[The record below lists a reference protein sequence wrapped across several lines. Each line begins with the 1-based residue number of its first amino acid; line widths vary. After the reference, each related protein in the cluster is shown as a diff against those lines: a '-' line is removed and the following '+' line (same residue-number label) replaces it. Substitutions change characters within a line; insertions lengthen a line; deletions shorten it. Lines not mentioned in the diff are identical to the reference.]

1 MQYIPLAYQSGADL
15 PVRPWGPGLRTPA
28 AGKNAA
34 ASELASLSAQPNATH
49 FACRGWWNFWT
60 IESIIE
66 PGGVNKIAQNLMVL
80 RQLHQL
86 SQEEVAGRIGVSR
99 QAVAKWETGQSVPD
113 ILNCDA
119 LAKLYDVELDDLLHY
134 DQEQTGKSIPPRGKH
149 LFGTVRVGERGQ
161 MVLPKQA
168 REVFGIKPGDRLV
181 VLGDENPE
189 HPGIALMKEGFFL
202 GIARLFQTALD
213 TTVTPDETE
222 GEE

>member
-1 MQYIPLAYQSGADL
+1 MKMQ
-15 PVRPWGPGLRTPA
+15 
-28 AGKNAA
+28 K
-34 ASELASLSAQPNATH
+34 
-49 FACRGWWNFWT
+49 
-60 IESIIE
+60 
-66 PGGVNKIAQNLMVL
+66 NKIAQNLMVL

-168 REVFGIKPGDRLV
+168 REVFGITPGDRLV

-189 HPGIALMKEGFFL
+189 HPGIALMKEEFFL

>member
-1 MQYIPLAYQSGADL
+1 MKMQ
-15 PVRPWGPGLRTPA
+15 
-28 AGKNAA
+28 K
-34 ASELASLSAQPNATH
+34 
-49 FACRGWWNFWT
+49 
-60 IESIIE
+60 
-66 PGGVNKIAQNLMVL
+66 NKIAQNLMVL

-86 SQEEVAGRIGVSR
+86 SQEKVAGRIGVSR
-99 QAVAKWETGQSVPD
+99 QTVAKWESGQSVPD

-189 HPGIALMKEGFFL
+189 HPGIALMKEEFFL

-213 TTVTPDETE
+213 TTVTPDEAE

>member
-1 MQYIPLAYQSGADL
+1 MKIQ
-15 PVRPWGPGLRTPA
+15 
-28 AGKNAA
+28 K
-34 ASELASLSAQPNATH
+34 
-49 FACRGWWNFWT
+49 
-60 IESIIE
+60 
-66 PGGVNKIAQNLMVL
+66 NKIAQNLMVL
-80 RQLHQL
+80 RQIHQL

-134 DQEQTGKSIPPRGKH
+134 DQEQTGKSIPPKGKH

-189 HPGIALMKEGFFL
+189 HPGIALMKEEFFL

>member
-1 MQYIPLAYQSGADL
+1 MKMQ
-15 PVRPWGPGLRTPA
+15 
-28 AGKNAA
+28 K
-34 ASELASLSAQPNATH
+34 
-49 FACRGWWNFWT
+49 
-60 IESIIE
+60 
-66 PGGVNKIAQNLMVL
+66 NKIAQNLMVL

-99 QAVAKWETGQSVPD
+99 QAVAKGESGQSVPD

-189 HPGIALMKEGFFL
+189 HPGIALMKEEFFL

-222 GEE
+222 

>member
-1 MQYIPLAYQSGADL
+1 MKMQ
-15 PVRPWGPGLRTPA
+15 
-28 AGKNAA
+28 K
-34 ASELASLSAQPNATH
+34 
-49 FACRGWWNFWT
+49 
-60 IESIIE
+60 
-66 PGGVNKIAQNLMVL
+66 NKIAQNLMVL

-189 HPGIALMKEGFFL
+189 HPGIALMKEEFFL
-202 GIARLFQTALD
+202 GIVRLFRTALD

>member
-1 MQYIPLAYQSGADL
+1 MKMQ
-15 PVRPWGPGLRTPA
+15 
-28 AGKNAA
+28 K
-34 ASELASLSAQPNATH
+34 
-49 FACRGWWNFWT
+49 
-60 IESIIE
+60 
-66 PGGVNKIAQNLMVL
+66 NKIAQNLMIL

-189 HPGIALMKEGFFL
+189 HPGIALMKEEFFL

-213 TTVTPDETE
+213 TTATPDETE

>member
-1 MQYIPLAYQSGADL
+1 MKMQ
-15 PVRPWGPGLRTPA
+15 
-28 AGKNAA
+28 K
-34 ASELASLSAQPNATH
+34 
-49 FACRGWWNFWT
+49 
-60 IESIIE
+60 
-66 PGGVNKIAQNLMVL
+66 NKIAQNLMVL

-189 HPGIALMKEGFFL
+189 HPGIALMKEEFFL
-202 GIARLFQTALD
+202 GIARMFQTALD

>member
-1 MQYIPLAYQSGADL
+1 MKMQ
-15 PVRPWGPGLRTPA
+15 
-28 AGKNAA
+28 K
-34 ASELASLSAQPNATH
+34 
-49 FACRGWWNFWT
+49 
-60 IESIIE
+60 
-66 PGGVNKIAQNLMVL
+66 NKIAQNLMVL

-149 LFGTVRVGERGQ
+149 LFGTVRGGERGQ

-189 HPGIALMKEGFFL
+189 HPGIALMKEEFFL

>member
-1 MQYIPLAYQSGADL
+1 M
-15 PVRPWGPGLRTPA
+15 
-28 AGKNAA
+28 
-34 ASELASLSAQPNATH
+34 
-49 FACRGWWNFWT
+49 
-60 IESIIE
+60 
-66 PGGVNKIAQNLMVL
+66 
-80 RQLHQL
+80 
-86 SQEEVAGRIGVSR
+86 
-99 QAVAKWETGQSVPD
+99 
-113 ILNCDA
+113 
-119 LAKLYDVELDDLLHY
+119 ELDDLLHY
-134 DQEQTGKSIPPRGKH
+134 DQEQNGKSIPPRGKH

-189 HPGIALMKEGFFL
+189 HPGIALMKEEFFL

>member
-1 MQYIPLAYQSGADL
+1 MKMQ
-15 PVRPWGPGLRTPA
+15 
-28 AGKNAA
+28 K
-34 ASELASLSAQPNATH
+34 
-49 FACRGWWNFWT
+49 
-60 IESIIE
+60 
-66 PGGVNKIAQNLMVL
+66 NKIAQNLMVL

-119 LAKLYDVELDDLLHY
+119 LAKLYDVELVGLLPY
-134 DQEQTGKSIPPRGKH
+134 AQEQTVKSLPPRGKH

-189 HPGIALMKEGFFL
+189 HPGIALMKEEFFL

>member
-1 MQYIPLAYQSGADL
+1 MKMQ
-15 PVRPWGPGLRTPA
+15 
-28 AGKNAA
+28 K
-34 ASELASLSAQPNATH
+34 
-49 FACRGWWNFWT
+49 
-60 IESIIE
+60 
-66 PGGVNKIAQNLMVL
+66 NKIAQNLMVL

-119 LAKLYDVELDDLLHY
+119 LAKLYNVELDDLLHY

-189 HPGIALMKEGFFL
+189 HPGIALMKEEFFL

-213 TTVTPDETE
+213 TTVTPDEAE